1 MSTIEFATA
10 LLILLTVFLFGLK
23 LGRMEVTFTE
33 QQQINLSKQQWME
46 DKLETLRLENDEL
59 RNYMTSQDRKH
70 QTEVKDLHE
79 TDVLIADNVWA
90 QQQEIEILISAQR
103 GISSEVVITVVR
115 VRQLIN
121 SLSINVSSLHEAHV
135 DLSNRVDT
143 TFDELL
149 SRLNTTEASVSKQ
162 ITDLQNISLR
172 LTNFHKEWTT
182 NLTQLSGQIKTL
194 TEHITCINDTVSL
207 LHTGPDTQTDTSQDT
222 EPQTDTSQ
230 AQTESPR
237 VGEIIIAKQ
246 QSDTSLVKV
255 GIDVV
260 VNLVIE
266 TVGAIIPKPAHAV
279 VRYVATTLLS
289 FIWNTFF

>member
-1 MSTIEFATA
+1 MSTIEFAIA

-59 RNYMTSQDRKH
+59 RNHMTSQDRKH

-79 TDVLIADNVWA
+79 TDVLIADNVW
-90 QQQEIEILISAQR
+90 
-103 GISSEVVITVVR
+103 EVVITVDK

-121 SLSINVSSLHEAHV
+121 SLSSNVSSLHEAHV

-143 TFDELL
+143 RFNELL

-162 ITDLQNISLR
+162 ITDFQNISLR

-182 NLTQLSGQIKTL
+182 NLTQLSGQIETL
-194 TEHITCINDTVSL
+194 TEHVTCINDTVSL
-207 LHTGPDTQTDTSQDT
+207 LHTGPDTLNT